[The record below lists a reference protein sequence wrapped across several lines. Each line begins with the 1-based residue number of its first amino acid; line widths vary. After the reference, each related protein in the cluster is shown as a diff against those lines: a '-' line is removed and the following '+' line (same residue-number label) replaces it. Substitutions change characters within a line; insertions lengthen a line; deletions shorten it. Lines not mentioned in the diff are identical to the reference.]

1 MSDQFQTFDAYCKSV
16 LRHAASKAH
25 RGRKRASTRV
35 IPFSGLTLG
44 ELEQL
49 FYCDRYSVDS
59 RTYHAL
65 DCEVEITEERLQE
78 AIEQL
83 TKEQRDVL
91 LLSAC
96 FEHTDAE
103 IATLLDIPRSTA
115 QYRKNAAIR
124 SVRTYLEGKQH
135 DHDS

>member
-1 MSDQFQTFDAYCKSV
+1 MSDQLQTFDAYCKSV
-16 LRHAASKAH
+16 LRHAAAKAY
-25 RGRKRASTRV
+25 RRRKRAAARV
-35 IPFSGLTLG
+35 IPFSGLPLD
-44 ELEQL
+44 ELEKL

-59 RTYHAL
+59 CIYRAL
-65 DCEVEITEERLQE
+65 DYEVEITEERLQE